1 MRQIQRAAVVLTVA
15 LSVTAA
21 TACGRGANQSA
32 GGEVG
37 RDTTSADST
46 VLGPPAGTPAVK
58 DAASD
63 SIATA
68 AGRRDAAADAG
79 MTPKQ
84 GMDSLAARGAASA
97 ANDSA
102 RSVPGVPEMRKR
114 PGETTGPG
122 GTKSAGNT
130 KRP

>member
-1 MRQIQRAAVVLTVA
+1 MSRRACSTREK
-15 LSVTAA
+15 STS
-21 TACGRGANQSA
+21 TTCSTC
-32 GGEVG
+32 GEVAH
-37 RDTTSADST
+37 DSAHSDSAL
-46 VLGPPAGTPAVK
+46 LGPAVGDSAVK
-58 DAASD
+58 DAAND
-63 SIATA
+63 SIAAA
-68 AGRRDAAADAG
+68 AGRRDAANDVG

-84 GMDSLAARGAASA
+84 GMDSLAARGAAAA

-102 RSVPGVPEMRKR
+102 RVPGVPEMRKR